1 MLLGKKNTTKD
12 KTKKNA
18 NIVTR
23 SLKMKKGYIPYL
35 SGCDVTPLGLL
46 DPWMWSL
53 CLNLIFKYLVFYEKK
68 ITYKVILKILID
80 PYFD

>member
-12 KTKKNA
+12 KAKKNA

-35 SGCDVTPLGLL
+35 SACDVTPLGVF
-46 DPWMWSL
+46 DP
-53 CLNLIFKYLVFYEKK
+53 
-68 ITYKVILKILID
+68 
-80 PYFD
+80 

>member
-35 SGCDVTPLGLL
+35 SGCDVTPLGLF
-46 DPWMWSL
+46 DP
-53 CLNLIFKYLVFYEKK
+53 
-68 ITYKVILKILID
+68 
-80 PYFD
+80 